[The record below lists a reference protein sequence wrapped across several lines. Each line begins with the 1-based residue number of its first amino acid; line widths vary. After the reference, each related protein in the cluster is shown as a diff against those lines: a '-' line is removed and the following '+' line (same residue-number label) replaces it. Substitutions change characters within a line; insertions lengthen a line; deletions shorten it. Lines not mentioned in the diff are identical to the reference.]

1 MTTKTEGAAV
11 TRTSKPT
18 DTAVVLRSR
27 GLRSMAGT
35 SPRPLELKSSRS
47 QKLIEPMLRE
57 AGIRINGS
65 QPWDITIHDA
75 RFFDRFIRDGT
86 LGAGESYVEGWWDC
100 ERIDELTE
108 RVLRSKLSELFARN
122 WRLRLDHLQKVLF
135 DRQRGHRSMTVAE
148 QHYDLGNEFFA
159 RMLGP
164 TMVYSCA
171 YWHDADNLDDAQRN
185 KMDLCC
191 RKLELKEGDRLLDV
205 GCGWG
210 SLMKY
215 AAENYGCEV
224 IGITISEQQR
234 EYAERITKDLPVE
247 VRLLNYRDARP
258 DDLGTFDKVVS
269 IAMFEQVGKRNFR
282 RFMQFID
289 RVLAPGGLFL
299 LHTIG
304 RIADV
309 QDRWFERY
317 IFPNCYLPV
326 FRDLADAITEIFV
339 LEDVQNIG
347 ANYDKTTLA
356 WHRNFEQFAK
366 EGLAEENPRFYR
378 MWRYY
383 LLTAAG
389 NFRLR
394 DRGAVWQMVLSKGG
408 LPVGYVAPR

>member
-1 MTTKTEGAAV
+1 
-11 TRTSKPT
+11 
-18 DTAVVLRSR
+18 
-27 GLRSMAGT
+27 
-35 SPRPLELKSSRS
+35 
-47 QKLIEPMLRE
+47 
-57 AGIRINGS
+57 
-65 QPWDITIHDA
+65 
-75 RFFDRFIRDGT
+75 
-86 LGAGESYVEGWWDC
+86 
-100 ERIDELTE
+100 
-108 RVLRSKLSELFARN
+108 
-122 WRLRLDHLQKVLF
+122 
-135 DRQRGHRSMTVAE
+135 
-148 QHYDLGNEFFA
+148 
-159 RMLGP
+159 
-164 TMVYSCA
+164 
-171 YWHDADNLDDAQRN
+171 
-185 KMDLCC
+185 
-191 RKLELKEGDRLLDV
+191 
-205 GCGWG
+205 
-210 SLMKY
+210 
-215 AAENYGCEV
+215 
-224 IGITISEQQR
+224 
-234 EYAERITKDLPVE
+234 
-247 VRLLNYRDARP
+247 
-258 DDLGTFDKVVS
+258 
-269 IAMFEQVGKRNFR
+269 
-282 RFMQFID
+282 MQFID